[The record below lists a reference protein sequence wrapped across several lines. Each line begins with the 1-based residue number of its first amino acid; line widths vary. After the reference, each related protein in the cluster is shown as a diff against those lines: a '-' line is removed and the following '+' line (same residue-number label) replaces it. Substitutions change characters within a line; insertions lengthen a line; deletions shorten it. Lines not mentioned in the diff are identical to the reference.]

1 MDVFEDARETT
12 DVMEYEDTI
21 ETNPV
26 NHGGEVVAVPSIP
39 STQFRFFPIG
49 PPTMLNAP
57 PSTSMVSSSHRSKCY
72 RLLSG
77 RKPTIHMRTEMD
89 QVTKRL
95 SVEVNDSAKLRVQ
108 VYEQRASYKR
118 RLTAAVAKERAL
130 AKTER
135 EEVEKNA
142 LERDRQWQKR
152 LSESIARERAEM
164 EKKLEAQDRVWQNRL
179 NSIVEDATRKLQEQ
193 AEQQEH
199 SRAQMERKMKENQE
213 KDLKRVEE
221 SLAKVQVSRV
231 LVH

>member
-1 MDVFEDARETT
+1 MDLPHIGSVSPSAESDMDVFEDARETA
-12 DVMEYEDTI
+12 DVMEYKDTI
-21 ETNPV
+21 ETNLV

-57 PSTSMVSSSHRSKCY
+57 PSMSMVSSSHRSKCY
-72 RLLSG
+72 RVLSG
-77 RKPTIHMRTEMD
+77 RKPTIHMCTEMD
-89 QVTKRL
+89 QRL
-95 SVEVNDSAKLRVQ
+95 SVEVNDSTKLRVQ

-118 RLTAAVAKERAL
+118 HLTAAVAKERAL

-193 AEQQEH
+193 AKQQEH
-199 SRAQMERKMKENQE
+199 S
-213 KDLKRVEE
+213 
-221 SLAKVQVSRV
+221 
-231 LVH
+231 